1 MGFRGNRGDTQGQ
14 PYENEHGRP
23 LSMLIR
29 RATGRY
35 KETKFYRVGKGV
47 GVAHSTVCISRR
59 AKPWE
64 REGAI
69 LLSRFRRSEGKGIAQ
84 SVLETP
90 EKIRELQRKLYRKA
104 KQEREYRFYLLYDK
118 IYRMDI
124 LSHAYRL
131 VRANKGAAGIDGET
145 FEQIEERGGAEKY
158 LEEIAGELKRKDYK
172 PQTVRRVY
180 IPKATGGKRPLGIP
194 VIKDRVV
201 QMAVKIVIE
210 PIFEADFQDNSYG
223 FRPKRNAHQAVDDV
237 KNHLFRGRTE
247 VIDADI
253 SKYFDTIPHDKL
265 MQVVAKRIVD
275 KQILRLIKMWF
286 KAPIVEERE
295 DGKKEYKGN
304 DKGTPQGGVI
314 SPLLAN
320 IYLNVLDTLW
330 AVKKV
335 QEKLGARLV
344 RYADDRVVLCKGN
357 TGRILKG
364 IKRVLDELGLM
375 LNEEKTCVVDVR
387 QGSFDFLGFTIGMK
401 RSTRTGRIYPHIE
414 PSKEAQKQIRSEIK
428 RLTTEKYSAV
438 PTGVVIRRVN
448 EVARGWV
455 GYFRYGNCTKAL
467 VTLKRYLV
475 YRMRIYQR
483 RKHHYCSFGYKAY
496 PDRYYH
502 DSLGQYEVPTKAPWA
517 KATG

>member
-1 MGFRGNRGDTQGQ
+1 
-14 PYENEHGRP
+14 
-23 LSMLIR
+23 
-29 RATGRY
+29 
-35 KETKFYRVGKGV
+35 
-47 GVAHSTVCISRR
+47 
-59 AKPWE
+59 
-64 REGAI
+64 
-69 LLSRFRRSEGKGIAQ
+69 
-84 SVLETP
+84 VLETP

-131 VRANKGAAGIDGET
+131 VRANKGAPGIDGET
-145 FEQIEERGGAEKY
+145 FEQIEEREGGTEKY
-158 LEEIAGELKRKDYK
+158 LEEIAGELKRKEYK
-172 PQTVRRVY
+172 PQAVRRVY
-180 IPKATGGKRPLGIP
+180 VPKASGGKRPLGIP

-237 KNHLFRGRTE
+237 KKHLFRGRTE

-275 KQILRLIKMWF
+275 RQILRLIKMWL

-344 RYADDRVVLCKGN
+344 RYADDSVILCRGN

-375 LNEEKTCVVDVR
+375 LNGEKTYVVDAR
-387 QGSFDFLGFTIGMK
+387 QESFNFLGFTIGMK
-401 RSTRTGRIYPHIE
+401 RSTRTGRTYPHIE

-502 DSLGQYEVPTKAPWA
+502 DSLGLYEVPTKAPWA